1 MQHTHAYRKHNLA
14 DITTKHSDNNQSSGT
29 YWVAAVRQEDSQQE
43 GVVAVQA
50 VAAAAE
56 TEKVVAAAV
65 ADKRA
70 DAGEEVVVIAC
81 WQKVM
86 HPTNAVAET
95 VAVERKAAVAYQLKR
110 KRPTFVAAAAGEP
123 GVGEVVVQAVQAA
136 ACEEE
141 AE

>member
-1 MQHTHAYRKHNLA
+1 M
-14 DITTKHSDNNQSSGT
+14 
-29 YWVAAVRQEDSQQE
+29 RQEDSQQE

-50 VAAAAE
+50 VAAE
-56 TEKVVAAAV
+56 TEKIVAAAV
-65 ADKRA
+65 ADMRA

-95 VAVERKAAVAYQLKR
+95 VAVERKAAVAYQLER
-110 KRPTFVAAAAGEP
+110 KRPTSVAAAASEP

-141 AE
+141 AQ